1 MCLTNIRTMKRIFNI
16 CAIFLIVACCENT
29 LIDNDLQPTSDA
41 ELGDNFKAF
50 ESWIDMSQT
59 NRFNES
65 LFCND
70 WTLSKV
76 TYETYVDGI
85 LTETQDATDWW
96 SKMEYSIKDDH
107 TLRSGSS
114 NGIWLYSHNFIMMK
128 FNGGYYYYEVVE
140 SKPDELCLKSE
151 EFPIGITFIP
161 YYTDKSGEHNFNI
174 FEYVTTK

>member
-1 MCLTNIRTMKRIFNI
+1 MKRIFNI
-16 CAIFLIVACCENT
+16 CAIFLIVTCCENT

-59 NRFNES
+59 NRFNEG

-96 SKMEYSIKDDH
+96 SKMEYSIKEDH
-107 TLRSGSS
+107 TLQSGSS
-114 NGIWLYSHNFIMMK
+114 KGVWLYSHNFIMMK
-128 FNGGYYYYEVVE
+128 FNGVYHYYEVVE
-140 SKPDELCLKSE
+140 SKPDELCLKS
-151 EFPIGITFIP
+151 
-161 YYTDKSGEHNFNI
+161 
-174 FEYVTTK
+174 